1 LTGTSTPSPTP
12 TATPGLPTDANCDSR
27 LSAADL
33 TAIVSMLGHP
43 PNPACPF
50 ADFNQ
55 DGIVDEQ
62 DLQTAIVLEFIAFE
76 P

>member
-1 LTGTSTPSPTP
+1 M
-12 TATPGLPTDANCDSR
+12 
-27 LSAADL
+27 
-33 TAIVSMLGHP
+33 MLGHP
-43 PNPACPF
+43 PNASCLL

-62 DLQTAIVLEFIAFE
+62 DLEAAIVLEFIAFE